1 MRRILFPIILVIC
14 CALSGCSQS
23 QQSSLTKETYII
35 PNSYFEFTGS
45 EVAEAVESCLE
56 LGNDF
61 CTDAK
66 EIPEGMQLELT
77 DKQLNNLIQRND
89 DFVNQLAQQFTSSN
103 SMYRYISD
111 GSYEKLTLYFDEN
124 ISSIIEVKTILG
136 IASNYGMNYMLL
148 NNTTDWN
155 VQIEIFNCHTNKLVA
170 SVNIPDGE
178 ISYGAKEWDESYND

>member
-1 MRRILFPIILVIC
+1 MKRKLAAIFTLVCLLFC
-14 CALSGCSQS
+14 GCSQS
-23 QQSSLTKETYII
+23 SPASDKTETYII
-35 PNSYFEFTGS
+35 PNSYFKFTGS

-56 LGNDF
+56 LGSDF

-77 DKQLNNLIQRND
+77 DQQRNNLIQRND
-89 DFVNQLAQQFTSSN
+89 DFVDELAQQFTSSN

-111 GSYEKLTLYFDEN
+111 GSYKKLILYFDEN

-136 IASNYGMNYMLL
+136 ISSSYGMNYMLL

-155 VQIEIFNCHTNKLVA
+155 VQIEISNCHTNKLVA

-178 ISYGAKEWDESYND
+178 ISYGAKEWEESYK